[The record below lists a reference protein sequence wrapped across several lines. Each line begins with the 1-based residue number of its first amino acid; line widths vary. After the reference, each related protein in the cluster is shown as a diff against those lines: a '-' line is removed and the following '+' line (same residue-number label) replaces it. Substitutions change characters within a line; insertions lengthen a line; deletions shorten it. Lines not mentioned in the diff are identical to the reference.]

1 MAKARKATLNDVP
14 ALNKLLF
21 NLMVRFEKMDSF
33 DMQDRSY
40 WKNRNTAAIR
50 KFIRAR
56 DKDFIVVEENKKI
69 VALIELV
76 VSKREGIFKIK
87 HNGHIETT
95 FVSPKHRG
103 KGYGKILVNEAVKW
117 FKKRKVKHITV
128 GTHAKDAGA
137 NSFWKKMG
145 FKEYNIKYR
154 KKV

>member
-1 MAKARKATLNDVP
+1 MIVRKAKVEEAP
-14 ALNKLLF
+14 ALNRLLF

-33 DMQDRSY
+33 DRQDRSY

-50 KFIRAR
+50 KVIRAR
-56 DKDFIVVEENKKI
+56 DKDFIVIEENKKI

-87 HNGHIETT
+87 NNGHIETT
-95 FVSPKHRG
+95 FVGQKYRG

-117 FKKRKVKHITV
+117 FKKRKLRHITV
-128 GTHAKDAGA
+128 GTHAKDIGA
-137 NSFWKKMG
+137 NSFWKKRG

-154 KKV
+154 K

>member
-1 MAKARKATLNDVP
+1 MRVRKAKVEEAP
-14 ALNKLLF
+14 ALNRLLF

-33 DMQDRSY
+33 DRQDRSY

-50 KFIRAR
+50 KVIRAR

-87 HNGHIETT
+87 NNGHIETT
-95 FVSPKHRG
+95 FVSPRYRG
-103 KGYGKILVNEAVKW
+103 KGYGKILLNEAVKW
-117 FKKRKVKHITV
+117 FKKRKLRHITV
-128 GTHAKDAGA
+128 GTHAKDIGA

-154 KKV
+154 K